1 MSPLPSF
8 LQTLKS
14 AADNASAAEGT
25 FHREVTERIKKL
37 EQERA
42 FAFRRLNLMQSIA
55 GAVATTED
63 QAVAVANSLALLR
76 SELGWDEISDSRS
89 AILSRFAPVAGAVFA
104 NLTPPNGD
112 AGHAP
117 SPDAEVINALADF
130 ERWYAASYP
139 TPFWALFDRYVPE
152 MPLVER

>member
-1 MSPLPSF
+1 MKSSPSF
-8 LQTLKS
+8 LDALKS
-14 AADNASAAEGT
+14 EADRASAAESA
-25 FHREVTERIKKL
+25 FHRELTQRIKVL

-63 QAVAVANSLALLR
+63 QAIAVANSQALLR
-76 SELGWDEISDSRS
+76 SELGWDEISNSRS

-104 NLTPPNGD
+104 NLTPPSSD
-112 AGHAP
+112 EGHAP

-130 ERWYAASYP
+130 ERWYAASHP